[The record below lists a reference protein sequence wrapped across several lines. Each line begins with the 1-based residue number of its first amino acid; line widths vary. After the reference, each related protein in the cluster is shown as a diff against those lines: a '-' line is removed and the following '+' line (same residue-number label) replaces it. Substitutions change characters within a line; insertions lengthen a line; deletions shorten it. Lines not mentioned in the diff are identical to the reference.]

1 MIPFLDTI
9 RVQTNLYQEQNPEP
23 VREKMKPWSPVT
35 ENELRTFFGLTI
47 NMGHIRKG
55 ALKDYW
61 SEDFLLST
69 PLFGNIMPRNRYL
82 QILRYLH
89 FANNEDAV
97 NHPLKKVKPIID
109 DLKNKFSNTINPGRN
124 LCVDESLLLWKGRLK
139 FKQYLPLKRNR
150 FGIKLFELVDCE
162 TGFLLDFIVYTGSNT
177 DYDKFDLGVSGN
189 IVAHFMKPY
198 HHKGH
203 ILYIDN
209 WYSSPQL
216 AEFLHDRDTGVCGTV
231 KENRKGMPA
240 LNAKLNRGEIE
251 VAHNNIWLVIKWMDK
266 KEVYVITTVHEVAF
280 CATGKKNYKTQENI
294 LKPLY
299 LRV

>member
-1 MIPFLDTI
+1 M
-9 RVQTNLYQEQNPEP
+9 
-23 VREKMKPWSPVT
+23 
-35 ENELRTFFGLTI
+35 
-47 NMGHIRKG
+47 
-55 ALKDYW
+55 
-61 SEDFLLST
+61 
-69 PLFGNIMPRNRYL
+69 
-82 QILRYLH
+82 
-89 FANNEDAV
+89 
-97 NHPLKKVKPIID
+97 
-109 DLKNKFSNTINPGRN
+109 
-124 LCVDESLLLWKGRLK
+124 WKGRLK

>member
-47 NMGHIRKG
+47 NMGHVRKG

-97 NHPLKKVKPIID
+97 NHPLKKVKP
-109 DLKNKFSNTINPGRN
+109 
-124 LCVDESLLLWKGRLK
+124 
-139 FKQYLPLKRNR
+139 
-150 FGIKLFELVDCE
+150 
-162 TGFLLDFIVYTGSNT
+162 
-177 DYDKFDLGVSGN
+177 
-189 IVAHFMKPY
+189 
-198 HHKGH
+198 
-203 ILYIDN
+203 
-209 WYSSPQL
+209 
-216 AEFLHDRDTGVCGTV
+216 V
-231 KENRKGMPA
+231 K
-240 LNAKLNRGEIE
+240 
-251 VAHNNIWLVIKWMDK
+251 
-266 KEVYVITTVHEVAF
+266 
-280 CATGKKNYKTQENI
+280 
-294 LKPLY
+294 
-299 LRV
+299 